1 MTDEAINRL
10 AEAIER
16 LAEVL
21 TEKGEK
27 ENPPHPLKE
36 KTQKEIPNPRAR
48 ACEETEFVRYFGE
61 FWSAYPS
68 ECPRKVGRKKC
79 GAKYASLMRNAKDPA
94 ALHAAI
100 LAGIERWRRSQD
112 WVEDE
117 GKFIKSPLV
126 WLNQENWNDSPAPF
140 SPRRAANQAER
151 AAEDCERLREVRSAA
166 VRRNAVAALTER
178 DWALCRESGCR
189 HCGACGCRVGV
200 ALPPDHRLNQRPC
213 RPEECPAF
221 EEGGAA

>member
-140 SPRRAANQAER
+140 SPRRAADDRER
-151 AAEDCERLREVRSAA
+151 CREVQSAA
-166 VRRNAVAALTER
+166 ARESAIAALTEA
-178 DWALCRESGCR
+178 DWALCRDTGCR
-189 HCGACGCRVGV
+189 HCAGRGCLRGI
-200 ALPPDHRLNQRPC
+200 ALPPDHRLNARPH
-213 RPEECPAF
+213 RPEECPGF
-221 EEGGAA
+221 EEGGVA